1 MTAKLLLYIYFLAY
15 MYNFI
20 TIHLFTG
27 PAAFRPRVNATLVY
41 GSSVEHGRPV
51 LQGLLAVDIIAK
63 EVVS

>member
-1 MTAKLLLYIYFLAY
+1 